1 MVYGN
6 LILALEWH
14 IPNEKKQALLFIFYV
29 SIFLCIYFFLNFSS
43 YLLKYLL
50 LYKCHPVSPLG
61 VYVVGSV
68 LGYGDPFTSWWV
80 RNAASTNGKNSCP
93 AANYF
98 PCLVIIRDD
107 RIRMVKGSVH
117 VQNGS
122 VLQKQLLSF
131 PAIIPAAEGV
141 PPGTHMSPSV
151 RRTRLWG
158 DTGQYAI
165 SFLCKKVISQCQSPK
180 SEHITSTI
188 SVTY

>member
-1 MVYGN
+1 M
-6 LILALEWH
+6 
-14 IPNEKKQALLFIFYV
+14 

-61 VYVVGSV
+61 VYIVGSV

-93 AANYF
+93 VANYF

-107 RIRMVKGSVH
+107 RIIMVKGSVH

-131 PAIIPAAEGV
+131 PTIIPAAEGV
-141 PPGTHMSPSV
+141 PPGTHVQYITCLHLLGEHDYEGTRDNMPFPSCV
-151 RRTRLWG
+151 RRCLVNAR
-158 DTGQYAI
+158 A
-165 SFLCKKVISQCQSPK
+165 QSR
-180 SEHITSTI
+180 STSPQQ
-188 SVTY
+188 

>member
-1 MVYGN
+1 M
-6 LILALEWH
+6 
-14 IPNEKKQALLFIFYV
+14 

-61 VYVVGSV
+61 VYIVGSV

-93 AANYF
+93 VANYF

-131 PAIIPAAEGV
+131 PTIIPAACGGSASRHSRSIHNV
-141 PPGTHMSPSV
+141 SPSV

-165 SFLCKKVISQCQSPK
+165 SFLCKKVLSQCQSPK